1 MVKNLSANAGDT
13 GSILGLRRSPG
24 EGKSSPLQCSRLE
37 NPMDRGAW
45 RATVRGVTK
54 SHTTEHITLK
64 IKIHLPIS
72 YATLAAFLGWII
84 QVKHENGT
92 CGWPPSLATAGP
104 AEPEGPLGIA
114 DPPGPG
120 GGASGLYLPCS
131 SFIWRVQCPACAFCS
146 TCLRELDPILTE
158 VTLMN
163 ARSELYLRFLRKR
176 ISSDF
181 EVGDSMAS
189 EEVKQGKRCCP
200 CSLGWVG
207 V

>member
-1 MVKNLSANAGDT
+1 M
-13 GSILGLRRSPG
+13 
-24 EGKSSPLQCSRLE
+24 
-37 NPMDRGAW
+37 
-45 RATVRGVTK
+45 
-54 SHTTEHITLK
+54 
-64 IKIHLPIS
+64 
-72 YATLAAFLGWII
+72 
-84 QVKHENGT
+84 
-92 CGWPPSLATAGP
+92 
-104 AEPEGPLGIA
+104 PEGPSGRA

-120 GGASGLYLPCS
+120 GGGLRESICPVALIS
-131 SFIWRVQCPACAFCS
+131 EGIQCPAYAFCS

-207 V
+207 GSQSQSQLTLFCTSLSHRFF

>member
-1 MVKNLSANAGDT
+1 MQETQVQFLGREDPLGKETATQS
-13 GSILGLRRSPG
+13 SIL
-24 EGKSSPLQCSRLE
+24 
-37 NPMDRGAW
+37 AW
-45 RATVRGVTK
+45 RIPWTEEPDRLQSMGLQRVGHDWAYYTK
-54 SHTTEHITLK
+54 NKNTSPNLLCNSGRI
-64 IKIHLPIS
+64 
-72 YATLAAFLGWII
+72 FRGWII
-84 QVKHENGT
+84 QVKHVNGT
-92 CGWPPSLATAGP
+92 CGWPPCLITTRP
-104 AEPEGPLGIA
+104 AEPEGPLGRA

-120 GGASGLYLPCS
+120 GGGLCTLICPVALIS
-131 SFIWRVQCPACAFCS
+131 EGIQCPAYAFCS

-189 EEVKQGKRCCP
+189 EEVKQGKRCCV

-207 V
+207 G